1 MSCQT
6 PATLFHPGLEPAH
19 PVSGTVA
26 QSHENEDMLRIASG
40 VVLLLVGAIW
50 MLQGLEVAFAPE
62 SFMTGDRT
70 WVGVGVIAVVSGVGL
85 AWWGVRSERRRK

>member
-1 MSCQT
+1 
-6 PATLFHPGLEPAH
+6 
-19 PVSGTVA
+19 
-26 QSHENEDMLRIASG
+26 MLRIASG

-70 WVGVGVIAVVSGVGL
+70 WVVVGFIAVACGGGL
-85 AWWGVRSERRRK
+85 AWWGVRSERRRR